1 MSSAIQY
8 LGDPLDPNYI
18 RIDMTLPTLQEMY
31 ALHIVALV
39 FIGCSLFGSLY
50 MIVRTIQKG
59 KYTTIGERF
68 PLYLSFLSLFWSI
81 AHTIDHSWMIHAAG
95 ANPPPAACS
104 ALGATLG
111 LFMMA
116 EIMLVNLLAIS
127 MFLTVYMNWS
137 LSYGKG
143 DWILVVLTFGVPVTF
158 VCFGLGFNAFGHDY
172 FYCFINVTTRAGH
185 ILLGIILAAA
195 IACICLPAACF
206 YLIYAKVASHTRNI
220 NSISKSSS
228 NGAQSSNNQS
238 ATLTTTTMTKE
249 QQRQNKIVAKLVEY
263 QLALVLTFSCLIAY
277 TATIVIWRKEPIP
290 LIFWVVISFNSNGF
304 VNFLVFIRHE
314 YMRKMEKAAGA
325 SAHNANQPTGSAIES
340 AHSYVKPETLETV

>member
-1 MSSAIQY
+1 MTSSSTA
-8 LGDPLDPNYI
+8 
-18 RIDMTLPTLQEMY
+18 LPTVSEMY
-31 ALHIVALV
+31 ALHGVALF
-39 FIGCSLFGSLY
+39 FIGCSALGSLY

-68 PLYLSFLSLFWSI
+68 PLYLAVLDLLWSL
-81 AHTIDHSWMIHAAG
+81 AHSIDHSWMVVTAG

-143 DWILVVLTFGVPVTF
+143 DWILGVLTFGVPITF
-158 VCFGLGFNAFGHDY
+158 VAFGLGFNGFGHDY

-195 IACICLPAACF
+195 IACIFLPAACF
-206 YLIYAKVASHTRNI
+206 YLIYAKVASHTKNMKDLQHHKT
-220 NSISKSSS
+220 SSGTHQVTGGSSS
-228 NGAQSSNNQS
+228 QGAS
-238 ATLTTTTMTKE
+238 KE
-249 QQRQNKIVAKLVEY
+249 KQRQNKIVAKLVEY

-277 TATIVIWRKEPIP
+277 AATIVIWRKEPIP

-314 YMRKMEKAAGA
+314 YMRKSELSA
-325 SAHNANQPTGSAIES
+325 SGHSINQSANSINDIYEESAITKEI
-340 AHSYVKPETLETV
+340 V